1 MSPGGVDFGT
11 KKWVEKVEGNKVE
24 KKWPKTPIPI
34 IDLSNWEPLRGDT
47 ARPPVEVGRMGLAS
61 DGLER

>member
-24 KKWPKTPIPI
+24 KKWPKGPTTILDKTTLGAPGS
-34 IDLSNWEPLRGDT
+34 LGRGK
-47 ARPPVEVGRMGLAS
+47 GR
-61 DGLER
+61 